1 MVITLTGENS
11 FGWSAA
17 LHALKANFTAEHGD
31 IAFAQL
37 DGELTDYDHI
47 REAIQAAPFLAAKKM
62 VVLRSPSAIKQFTD
76 EAEKLL
82 KEVDDTTELIIV
94 EPKLDKRISYYKYLK
109 KSTDFR
115 EFPALD
121 IRSLAK
127 WLVDSAKSNGG
138 TLSLAD
144 ATFLVDRVGTDQQ
157 QLSSELEKLLLY
169 DEQINRKTIE
179 LMTDLSVQS
188 TIFELLDAAFAGKTK
203 DALKLYDEQ
212 RTQKVDPLAITAL
225 MTWQLHVLAL
235 LVHAG
240 SRSANVVASEAK
252 ISPYVAQKSQATA
265 RNLTKRDIKRYVS
278 DLLAIDIRARREA
291 IDMDEALKLYL
302 VQLGQ

>member
-11 FGWSAA
+11 FGLSAA
-17 LHALKANFTAEHGD
+17 LRNLKASFMADYGD
-31 IAFAQL
+31 MAFVQI
-37 DGELTDYDHI
+37 DGELTDYDRI

-94 EPKLDKRISYYKYLK
+94 EPKLDKRVSYYKYLK

-121 IRSLAK
+121 VRTLTK
-127 WLVDSAKSNGG
+127 WLVDSAKNNGG

-144 ATFLVDRVGTDQQ
+144 ATFLVDRVGSDQQ
-157 QLSSELEKLLLY
+157 LLSSELEKLLLY
-169 DEQINRKTIE
+169 NSQINRKTIE

-203 DALKLYDEQ
+203 YALQLYDEQ
-212 RTQKVDPLAITAL
+212 RIQKVDPLAITAL
-225 MTWQLHVLAL
+225 MSWQLHVLAL

-240 SRSANVVASEAK
+240 SRSTDAVASDAK
-252 ISPYVAQKSQATA
+252 ISPFVARKSQTVA
-265 RNLTKRDIKRYVS
+265 RKLTKRHIKSYVS
-278 DLLAIDIRARREA
+278 DLLAIDVRARREA
-291 IDMDEALKLYL
+291 IDMDEALKLFIM
-302 VQLGQ
+302 QLG